1 MTTEHGAL
9 LHEQLFAGT
18 GQALG
23 GMPEAGGRS
32 IYVSVC
38 LCVWFCGH
46 GGWWAGMFGLRKKR
60 QKKRRC
66 ASRVLV
72 VAASKP
78 AYAGALGQTY
88 VRQLLPVAPPRF
100 TLFGLVAVAVLADT
114 MFN

>member
-1 MTTEHGAL
+1 M
-9 LHEQLFAGT
+9 AGSW
-18 GQALG
+18 
-23 GMPEAGGRS
+23 R
-32 IYVSVC
+32 
-38 LCVWFCGH
+38 
-46 GGWWAGMFGLRKKR
+46 RKKR

-66 ASRVLV
+66 VSRVLV

-114 MFN
+114 LFELVRCSRCLIL

>member
-1 MTTEHGAL
+1 MYKCVSL
-9 LHEQLFAGT
+9 CVVLWPLCVVAGT
-18 GQALG
+18 
-23 GMPEAGGRS
+23 
-32 IYVSVC
+32 
-38 LCVWFCGH
+38 FCQ
-46 GGWWAGMFGLRKKR
+46 RKKR

-66 ASRVLV
+66 ASRVLMG
-72 VAASKP
+72 AASKP